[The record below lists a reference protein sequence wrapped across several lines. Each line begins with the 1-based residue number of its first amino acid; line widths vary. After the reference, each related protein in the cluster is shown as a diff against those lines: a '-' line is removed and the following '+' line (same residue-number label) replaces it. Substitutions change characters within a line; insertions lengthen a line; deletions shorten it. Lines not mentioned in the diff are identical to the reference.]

1 MTTRQ
6 KHGNATTTP
15 EMRRFIQT
23 SDMSVSELSKILN
36 ISPATVRKWRNRKD
50 IADGDHTPRH
60 LNTTLTPMEEY
71 VVVGLR
77 SQLEL
82 SLDKLL
88 KVTQEFINPN
98 VSRSG
103 LARCL
108 KRYGVSKLDDE
119 TPTKVPG
126 DYFNQLPVVQGSEVS
141 TYALNTETLAK
152 TLELPKDDPD
162 SVVQVVSLAIPKAIP
177 QEQPSSVFIGID
189 PNSDWVYVDIYQDN
203 DTQAANRYIGYVLQQ
218 GPFQL
223 RRLLVRNYH
232 TFLARFPGVQ
242 THIIPSLNQSKNK
255 PQAKLQQLKQSENL
269 SVRQTKLFSGE
280 SV

>member
-1 MTTRQ
+1 MATRQ
-6 KHGNATTTP
+6 RHGNATTTP
-15 EMRRFIQT
+15 EMRRFIQA
-23 SDMSVSELSKILN
+23 SELSVSELSKILN
-36 ISPATVRKWRNRKD
+36 ISPATVRKWRKRKD
-50 IADGDHTPRH
+50 INDGDHTPIH
-60 LNTTLTPMEEY
+60 LNTTLTPIEEY

-77 SQLEL
+77 SQLAL

-88 KVTQEFINPN
+88 KVTQDFINPN

-126 DYFNQLPVVQGSEVS
+126 DYFNQLPIVQGSEIS

-152 TLELPKDDPD
+152 TLELPKSDPD
-162 SVVQVVSLAIPKAIP
+162 SVVQVVSLAIPSEIP
-177 QEQPSSVFIGID
+177 QDKPSSVFIGMD

-203 DTQAANRYIGYVLQQ
+203 DTQAANRYIGYVLQH
-218 GPFQL
+218 GPFHL

-242 THIIPSLNQSKNK
+242 TNIIPTMSNNE
-255 PQAKLQQLKQSENL
+255 QANTTNLKDTL
-269 SVRQTKLFSGE
+269 SVRQRKLFSGD
-280 SV
+280 SA

>member
-1 MTTRQ
+1 MATRQ
-6 KHGNATTTP
+6 RHGNATTTP
-15 EMRRFIQT
+15 EMRRFIQA
-23 SDMSVSELSKILN
+23 SELSVSELSKILN
-36 ISPATVRKWRNRKD
+36 ISPATVRKWRKRKD
-50 IADGDHTPRH
+50 INDGDHTPIH
-60 LNTTLTPMEEY
+60 LNTTLTPIEEY

-77 SQLEL
+77 SQLAL

-88 KVTQEFINPN
+88 KVTQDFINPN

-126 DYFNQLPVVQGSEVS
+126 DYFNQLPIVQGSEIS

-152 TLELPKDDPD
+152 TLELPKSDPD
-162 SVVQVVSLAIPKAIP
+162 SVVQVVSLAIPSEIP
-177 QEQPSSVFIGID
+177 QDKPSSVFIGMD

-203 DTQAANRYIGYVLQQ
+203 DTQAANRYIGYVLQH
-218 GPFQL
+218 GPFHL

-242 THIIPSLNQSKNK
+242 TNIVPTMSNNEQTNTTN
-255 PQAKLQQLKQSENL
+255 LKDTL
-269 SVRQTKLFSGE
+269 SVRQRKLFSGD
-280 SV
+280 SA

>member
-6 KHGNATTTP
+6 RHGNATTTP

-23 SDMSVSELSKILN
+23 SDMSVAELSKILN

-50 IADGDHTPRH
+50 ISDGDHTPRH
-60 LNTTLTPMEEY
+60 LNTTLTPTEEY

-141 TYALNTETLAK
+141 AYALNTETLAK
-152 TLELPKDDPD
+152 ALELPKDDPG
-162 SVVQVVSLAIPKAIP
+162 SVVQVVSLAIPDEIP
-177 QEQPSSVFIGID
+177 QKKPSSVFIGID

-218 GPFQL
+218 GPFHL

-242 THIIPSLNQSKNK
+242 TNIPSNPTENKNE
-255 PQAKLQQLKQSENL
+255 PQAKPQQLKQSKNL

>member
-6 KHGNATTTP
+6 RHGNATTTP

-23 SDMSVSELSKILN
+23 SDLSVTELSRILN
-36 ISPATVRKWRNRKD
+36 ISPATVRKWRKRED
-50 IADGDHTPRH
+50 ISDGDHTPIH
-60 LNTTLTPMEEY
+60 LNTTLTPIEEY

-88 KVTQEFINPN
+88 KVTQTFINPG

-119 TPTKVPG
+119 TPVKVPG
-126 DYFNQLPVVQGSEVS
+126 DCFKQLPVVQGGEISA
-141 TYALNTETLAK
+141 YPLNTETLAK
-152 TLELPKDDPD
+152 TLELPESEPN
-162 SVVQVVSLAIPKAIP
+162 SVVQVVSLAIPGDIAQDK
-177 QEQPSSVFIGID
+177 PSSVFIGMD
-189 PNSDWVYVDIYQDN
+189 PSSDWVYVDIYQDR
-203 DTQAANRYIGYVLQQ
+203 DTQAANRYIGYVLRH
-218 GPFQL
+218 GPFHL
-223 RRLLVRNYH
+223 RRLLVHNYH
-232 TFLARFPGVQ
+232 TFLARFPGVR
-242 THIIPSLNQSKNK
+242 TDIIPAPDRDERQNTTNSKDT
-255 PQAKLQQLKQSENL
+255 L
-269 SVRQTKLFSGE
+269 SVRQKKLFSGD

>member
-6 KHGNATTTP
+6 RHGNATTTP

-23 SDMSVSELSKILN
+23 SDLTISELSKILN
-36 ISPATVRKWRNRKD
+36 ISPATVRKWRKRKD
-50 IADGDHTPRH
+50 ISDGDHTPRH
-60 LNTTLTPMEEY
+60 LNTTLTPIEEY

-77 SQLEL
+77 FQLEL

-88 KVTQEFINPN
+88 KVTQEFVNPN

-108 KRYGVSKLDDE
+108 KRCGVSKLDSE

-126 DYFNQLPVVQGSEVS
+126 DYFNQLPIVQGSEIS
-141 TYALNTETLAK
+141 TYALNTETLAQ
-152 TLELPKDDPD
+152 TLELPKNDPD
-162 SVVQVVSLAIPKAIP
+162 SVVQVVSLAIPSDIP
-177 QEQPSSVFIGID
+177 QEKPSSVFIGID

-203 DTQAANRYIGYVLQQ
+203 DTQAANRYIAYVLQH
-218 GPFQL
+218 GPFHL

-242 THIIPSLNQSKNK
+242 ANIVPNINK
-255 PQAKLQQLKQSENL
+255 HEQHQTSNLKDTL
-269 SVRQTKLFSGE
+269 SVRQRKLFSGD
-280 SV
+280 SA